1 MWEINFTDEYTAWFK
16 SLDEDCQAA
25 VLSRVKLLR
34 DYGPQLSRPYSDVL
48 HGSKIPNLKE
58 LRAQT
63 TAHVLRVFYYFDK
76 ARKALLLT
84 GGDKK
89 GKNQEDFYKQFIQE
103 AEDLVKKYT

>member
-1 MWEINFTDEYTAWFK
+1 MWEINFTEEYTAWFK

-48 HGSKIPNLKE
+48 HDSKIPNLKE

-63 TAHVLRVFYYFDK
+63 
-76 ARKALLLT
+76 RKALLLT

-103 AEDLVKKYT
+103 AEALVKKYT